1 MIVAC
6 IVSFPSPFESD
17 IVNTISVMVD
27 NTVST
32 MGDLIGFEG
41 FLNSSVPFSTKE
53 HEVLYRDP
61 SRQYSDFKIGN
72 NYNTSCEYPRFWLET
87 GFLVGSD
94 VTDQLTGCYDS
105 DFDQVSR

>member
-1 MIVAC
+1 MIVGC
-6 IVSFPSPFESD
+6 IVSLVLPFKAAL
-17 IVNTISVMVD
+17 VNLISVMVD

-72 NYNTSCEYPRFWLET
+72 NYNTSCAYPRFWLET

-105 DFDQVSR
+105 DFDQVST

>member
-1 MIVAC
+1 MIVGC
-6 IVSFPSPFESD
+6 IVSLHLPFQSALA
-17 IVNTISVMVD
+17 NFFSVMVD

-41 FLNSSVPFSTKE
+41 LLNSSVPFSTKE

-72 NYNTSCEYPRFWLET
+72 NYNTSCDYPRFWLET

-105 DFDQVSR
+105 DFDQVRT